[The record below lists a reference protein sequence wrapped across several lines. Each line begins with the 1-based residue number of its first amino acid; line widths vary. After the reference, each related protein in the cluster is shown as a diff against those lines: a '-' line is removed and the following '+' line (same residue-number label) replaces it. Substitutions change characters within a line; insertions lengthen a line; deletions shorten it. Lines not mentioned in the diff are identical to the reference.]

1 MADDVRVGVVGY
13 GFGGRF
19 FHAPLVHAA
28 EGCTLAGVMTSSP
41 ERRAEV
47 EQDFPGTPCF
57 ATLADIKAAG
67 IEAVAI
73 STPAPT
79 HGPLTV
85 EAAALGLHIAC
96 DKPFAMNAA
105 EARVSV
111 AAALDAGVVLSP
123 YQNRRW
129 DSDILTLKRLI
140 AEGSL
145 GRISRF
151 ESKFERAELGT
162 APPPAGGGIL
172 RDFGSHLFDQALY
185 LFGPATS
192 VFAEVNVSGLYAD
205 DDHAFFAALTH
216 ASGMSS
222 HLTGNWWQPAPGP
235 RYRVTGT
242 TGTLIIQGEDTQ
254 HERLVS
260 FSNPA
265 KEGDRWGAEPEA
277 NWGRIRRGAVNEV
290 CPSERGRWDTYYPA
304 FARAIRGEGPV
315 PVDAADAVASLTL
328 IDAAFTSSA
337 EKRTVQIG

>member
-1 MADDVRVGVVGY
+1 
-13 GFGGRF
+13 
-19 FHAPLVHAA
+19 VHAGD
-28 EGCTLAGVMTSSP
+28 GCVLAGVMTSSP

-47 EQDFPGTPCF
+47 EHDFPGTPCY
-57 ATLADIKAAG
+57 ASLGDMKAAG
-67 IEAVAI
+67 VEAIAI

-85 EAAALGLHIAC
+85 AAAALGLHVAC
-96 DKPFAMNAA
+96 DKPFAMNAS
-105 EARVSV
+105 EARASV
-111 AAALDAGVVLSP
+111 AAAKAAGVVLSP

-129 DSDILTLKRLI
+129 DSDILTLKRLM
-140 AEGSL
+140 ADGSL
-145 GRISRF
+145 GTISRF
-151 ESKFERAELGT
+151 ESRFERPELGV

-185 LFGPATS
+185 LFGPVTS
-192 VFAEVNVSGLYAD
+192 VYAEVNVSGLYGD

-216 ASGMSS
+216 SSGVSS

-235 RYRVTGT
+235 RYRVTGS

-254 HERLVS
+254 HALLVS

-265 KEGDRWGAEPEA
+265 KEGDQWGTEPEST
-277 NWGRIRRGAVNEV
+277 WGRIHRGANLEV

-304 FARAIRGEGPV
+304 FARAVRGQGPA

-337 EKRTVQIG
+337 EKRTVHID

>member
-1 MADDVRVGVVGY
+1 MTDDVRVGVVGY
-13 GFGGRF
+13 GFGGRY

-28 EGCTLAGVMTSSP
+28 DGCTLAGVMTSSP

-47 EQDFPGTPCF
+47 EHDFPGTPCF
-57 ATLADIKAAG
+57 ATLADMKAAG

-73 STPAPT
+73 STPAST
-79 HGPLTV
+79 HSPLII
-85 EAAALGLHIAC
+85 EAASLGLHIAC

-105 EARVSV
+105 AAQTSV
-111 AAALDAGVVLSP
+111 AAASAADVVLSP

-140 AEGSL
+140 ADGSL
-145 GRISRF
+145 GTISRF
-151 ESKFERAELGT
+151 ESRFERAELGI

-185 LFGPATS
+185 LFGPVTS
-192 VFAEVNVSGLYAD
+192 VYAEVSVSRLYGD
-205 DDHAFFAALTH
+205 DDHSFFAALTH

-235 RYRVTGT
+235 RYRVTGS

-265 KEGDRWGAEPEA
+265 KEGDLWGTEPEA
-277 NWGRIRRGAVNEV
+277 NWGRIHRGATSES
-290 CPSERGRWDTYYPA
+290 CPSERGRWDTYYRA
-304 FARAIRGEGPV
+304 FALAVRGIGPV

>member
-1 MADDVRVGVVGY
+1 MTEKVCIGVVGY

-41 ERRAEV
+41 ARRAEV
-47 EQDFPGTPCF
+47 EHDFPGTPCF
-57 ATLADIKAAG
+57 ATLAEMKAAG

-73 STPAPT
+73 STPAAT

-85 EAAALGLHIAC
+85 EAAALGLHVAC

-105 EARVSV
+105 EARASV
-111 AAALDAGVVLSP
+111 AAASAAGVVLSP

-129 DSDILTLKRLI
+129 DSDILTLKRLM
-140 AEGSL
+140 ADGSL
-145 GRISRF
+145 GNISRF
-151 ESKFERAELGT
+151 ESRFERAERGI

-185 LFGPATS
+185 LFGPVTS
-192 VFAEVNVSGLYAD
+192 VYAEVNVSGLHGD

-216 ASGMSS
+216 ASGVSS

-235 RYRVTGT
+235 RYRVTGS

-277 NWGRIRRGAVNEV
+277 NWGRIHRGVTSEV
-290 CPSERGRWDTYYPA
+290 CPSERGRWDTYYPT
-304 FARAIRGEGPV
+304 FAQAVRGVGPA

-328 IDAAFTSSA
+328 IDAAFTSSN
-337 EKRTVQIG
+337 EKSTVQIG